1 MKRSYLIIINIVM
14 LLTFVVVFVACSRG
28 GSEESLEKRVT
39 QAWDARMNA
48 DGDALY
54 ALTTDSYKETV
65 PKDSFV

>member
-1 MKRSYLIIINIVM
+1 M
-14 LLTFVVVFVACSRG
+14 FPG